1 MRRPEFVARQGS
13 RPEGWLGSLLALVMR
28 WETAAEND
36 AALELL
42 RLEPTDR
49 YLEVG
54 FGHART
60 LARAAGRTRIAVGV
74 DASPD
79 MARRAST
86 LLRDRIAAGFAEIH
100 CASGPDLPFPSGA
113 FDKILCVHTLYF
125 WRDPALHLTEFR
137 RVLAP
142 GGRLVLGARPD
153 SPRVQARFPS
163 TVYSFRSAAHTA
175 GLLGI
180 AGFSQVHV
188 GGPSRGVDLFC
199 ATPGT

>member
-13 RPEGWLGSLLALVMR
+13 RPEGWLGSLLAFVMR
-28 WETAAEND
+28 YETAAENE

-42 RLEPTDR
+42 LLEPSDR

-60 LARAAGRTRIAVGV
+60 LARAAARTRIAVGV

-86 LLRDRIAAGFAEIH
+86 LLRDRIAAGFAEVH

-125 WRDPALHLTEFR
+125 WRDPAPYLAELR
-137 RVLAP
+137 RVLAS

-153 SPRVQARFPS
+153 SAPVRAAFPS
-163 TVYSFRSAAHTA
+163 AIYSFRPAAHTA
-175 GLLGI
+175 ALLRT

-188 GGPSRGVDLFC
+188 GGSRRGVDLFV
-199 ATPGT
+199 ATPGA